1 MYSLDVNFLKD
12 RPDLNPEKPKAGKR
26 QKFDMGEKGP
36 LLAGIA
42 ALLLLPAFVGGV
54 WYILTAQTEEINEDI
69 AELDK
74 EIEQLNAQVQA
85 VDALKAQIE
94 QVNAEVNSLA
104 SVFYQIKP
112 WSAILQDIR
121 DRIPPGVQISSIEQS
136 EVEGSSSASS
146 SDEEGE
152 TVTTSVPIIQLTIQ
166 GAATSFN
173 QVNDFLLTLQQSDL
187 LANEETRLVSAQLTN
202 NPAQLV
208 IPDDQQAENVTV
220 ELPQVVEYTI
230 STELTNKPASELIR
244 QLDSKGATGLVTRL
258 RTLQQQGV
266 GE

>member
-12 RPDLNPEKPKAGKR
+12 RPELNPEKPKGRKR
-26 QKFDMGEKGP
+26 QKLDLGEKAP

-42 ALLLLPAFVGGV
+42 ALLLLPALVGGV
-54 WYILTAQTEEINEDI
+54 WYFLTAQTAKVNQEI
-69 AELDK
+69 AEQDRQIEELNAQAQS
-74 EIEQLNAQVQA
+74 IEQLE
-85 VDALKAQIE
+85 AQIQ
-94 QVNAEVNSLA
+94 QVNADVNSLA

-136 EVEGSSSASS
+136 EVEGSTSAPAE
-146 SDEEGE
+146 DGE
-152 TVTTSVPIIQLTIQ
+152 ATTTSVPTIQLTIQ
-166 GAATSFN
+166 GAAISFN

-187 LANEETRLVSAQLTN
+187 LANEETRLIGAQLTN

-208 IPDDQQAENVTV
+208 IPDNQQSENVTV
-220 ELPQVVEYTI
+220 ELPKVVEYTI

-244 QLDSKGATGLVTRL
+244 QLDEKGATGLVTRL
-258 RTLQQQGV
+258 RTIEQQGV
-266 GE
+266 GK